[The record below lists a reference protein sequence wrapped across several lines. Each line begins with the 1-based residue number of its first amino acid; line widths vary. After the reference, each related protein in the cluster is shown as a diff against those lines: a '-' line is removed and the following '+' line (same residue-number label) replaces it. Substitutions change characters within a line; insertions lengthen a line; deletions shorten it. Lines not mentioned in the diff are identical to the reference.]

1 MTQIT
6 GMLSSLAFAISCLHF
21 GIQAG
26 DSLTNNDASGRQKS
40 FCMSMQMIALPIA
53 AGKMSPDGLVL
64 TDDSMAERCCWTAL
78 LGARPYIGK
87 DSENHTLCHLLV
99 RICIQGRCGACGMQG
114 RGMPS
119 TRGNPEITIV
129 VASVARCSRRRE
141 ACPLAWQMPQYRT

>member
-1 MTQIT
+1 MTHIT

-40 FCMSMQMIALPIA
+40 FCMSMQMIAVPIA
-53 AGKMSPDGLVL
+53 TGMMSPDGLVR
-64 TDDSMAERCCWTAL
+64 TDDSMAERCCWTTL
-78 LGARPYIGK
+78 LRPYIGG
-87 DSENHTLCHLLV
+87 ENHTFCSLLL
-99 RICIQGRCGACGMQG
+99 RMYIQGRCGACGMQG

-129 VASVARCSRRRE
+129 VASVARFSRRRE